1 MWYNRSD
8 TTQTNIS
15 TEILANCSVLV
26 SYQIHMQ
33 KDLMLEL
40 LNLKERQKEY
50 LSMLKKRQSLIR
62 INSIE
67 KPFAI
72 DVKIKVR
79 KRNIF

>member
-8 TTQTNIS
+8 ATHPNIS
-15 TEILANCSVLV
+15 TEILANCGVLV
-26 SYQIHMQ
+26 SYQVHMQ

-40 LNLKERQKEY
+40 LNLKDWQKEY
-50 LSMLKKRQSLIR
+50 LSMLKKGQCLIR